1 MGEPLGHW
9 NLNTLSISKS
19 GTGTGTVTG
28 TGIDCGADCSEP
40 FYVGTPVS
48 LTAAADADSV
58 FTGWSEAC
66 SGTTNPCTVIMD
78 ANVAVT
84 AAFAKTVGPPSDLYT
99 LSISKSGTG
108 SGTVTGTGI
117 DCGTDCSESFAAGT
131 QVSLTAAADGNSV
144 FTGWSGAC
152 SGTTNPCTVTMD
164 ANKAVTPAFAITYH
178 LYLPL
183 LQKN

>member
-1 MGEPLGHW
+1 MVDYATLVGGFDSQFNCSAEGWVNHSGYW
-9 NLNTLSISKS
+9 NLYTLSISKS

-40 FYVGTPVS
+40 FIAGTEVS
-48 LTAAADADSV
+48 LTAAADAD
-58 FTGWSEAC
+58 
-66 SGTTNPCTVIMD
+66 
-78 ANVAVT
+78 
-84 AAFAKTVGPPSDLYT
+84 
-99 LSISKSGTG
+99 
-108 SGTVTGTGI
+108 
-117 DCGTDCSESFAAGT
+117 
-131 QVSLTAAADGNSV
+131 SV